1 MVLFNKTFHIVAISL
16 MIMGMFINA
25 RSQSSTDLVAKNAY
39 TIEIDNENNLV
50 NSTVGSVGVNG
61 AVWPWYSNG
70 VNSDASNS
78 LTVYLTQIRGGTT
91 HRMRHDENSPG
102 SLGQSSGVTTYSYSY
117 SGIPG
122 NDPSSATGV
131 ILKYEATEER
141 TLLIDT
147 SGGEY
152 NDSVVIIFSES
163 HLNGGTAPYRV
174 VTMDSG
180 DETTFKVKFPYWEN
194 NQDANLYYIC
204 LTSYNDSDLDANVP
218 IKITIDNSTS
228 NNRAPLA
235 NAGSIQT
242 VNEGEIV
249 TLDGSSS
256 SDGDSDALTYYW
268 TAPAGITLSSTSTVK
283 PTFIAPEVD
292 ESTSYEFKLVV
303 NDGKVNSSEVSVLV
317 TVYDIVSNELPLA
330 QIGVN
335 GEKRERLEV
344 KAGDKVTLDGSLSS
358 DPEGDKLA
366 YSWRVLAPEGSF
378 IRDAITM
385 SSMTGAKPTFEVKP
399 EGYFP
404 LSKNQLIYNVKILLW
419 VRDGDVQREGEF
431 NYDPG
436 NEAFDLPPQWGTPD
450 MSDWEEIEISIVAP
464 VNSNELFI
472 NLSYNEGYPPISFN
486 FKSSLG
492 FTYEIEASVDLS
504 KWSKIHT
511 IIGTGQEVKF
521 KDNRKA
527 IFEKQYYRIKAS
539 D

>member
-1 MVLFNKTFHIVAISL
+1 
-16 MIMGMFINA
+16 
-25 RSQSSTDLVAKNAY
+25 
-39 TIEIDNENNLV
+39 
-50 NSTVGSVGVNG
+50 
-61 AVWPWYSNG
+61 
-70 VNSDASNS
+70 
-78 LTVYLTQIRGGTT
+78 
-91 HRMRHDENSPG
+91 
-102 SLGQSSGVTTYSYSY
+102 
-117 SGIPG
+117 
-122 NDPSSATGV
+122 
-131 ILKYEATEER
+131 
-141 TLLIDT
+141 LLIDT

-317 TVYDIVSNELPLA
+317 TVYDMVSTDLVAKNAYTIEIDNENNLVNSTVGSV
-330 QIGVN
+330 GVN
-335 GEKRERLEV
+335 GAVWPWYSNGVNSDASNSLTVYLTQIRGGTTHRMRHDENSP
-344 KAGDKVTLDGSLSS
+344 GSLGQSS
-358 DPEGDKLA
+358 GVTT
-366 YSWRVLAPEGSF
+366 YSYSYSG
-378 IRDAITM
+378 I
-385 SSMTGAKPTFEVKP
+385 
-399 EGYFP
+399 
-404 LSKNQLIYNVKILLW
+404 
-419 VRDGDVQREGEF
+419 
-431 NYDPG
+431 PG
-436 NEAFDLPPQWGTPD
+436 NDPSSATGVILKYEAT
-450 MSDWEEIEISIVAP
+450 EE
-464 VNSNELFI
+464 
-472 NLSYNEGYPPISFN
+472 
-486 FKSSLG
+486 
-492 FTYEIEASVDLS
+492 
-504 KWSKIHT
+504 
-511 IIGTGQEVKF
+511 
-521 KDNRKA
+521 R
-527 IFEKQYYRIKAS
+527 
-539 D
+539 